1 MVSSLAEQLARSAS
15 LNANLLN
22 EKARK
27 QTQSESYLFTPKE
40 ARQHDIESLHALGVN
55 GFLQLKALQPA
66 IAPFEQPLFSDA
78 AKSLDRTLQPAEQN
92 AKLDATIAAFLP
104 LLGPF
109 LMDSPTGK
117 VLEWL
122 VRRFRIHEFN
132 VEAVVSLFMPYH
144 ETPHFVKMVSILRIQ
159 DKSVLRFLQAYKT
172 TAKPLHRNLLINEM
186 VKSLEVAR
194 FASGILPA
202 VLSHQSAG
210 MHRALIAFHT
220 GVLLEYIATSR
231 ALDENMMAILLPA
244 ALEPLQTA
252 SRVETKAKPAL
263 LQETILGSCL
273 VLAAISQK
281 TNLTTK
287 AVKSIM
293 LAVAD
298 CAERISPKQLIRT
311 LVSIAAPQ
319 DQLDRL
325 SKSVVETLV
334 TIPGIQTEL
343 IGAMAW
349 VGAEKFLIPLLHNF
363 LTRLDDYPVGD
374 IVEALVTSQS
384 LPSVVARSTAATL
397 IRELV
402 HGEETAQ
409 STVAMRQVLSHLHQR
424 HPKTV
429 EAASRALIADEQ
441 DKSDA
446 VERLILSLS
455 VSVAGPSSA
464 DAETATLLVA
474 SANADAAIRARSVRD
489 LLARVSDDKV
499 AETEKQS
506 IASTLLLRVHDS
518 DATVLK
524 ALYTSSPDVA
534 VHALLTPTPTAYLDA
549 LVQALHGSSAKPSR
563 DVIRAHFSFLFS
575 HFLPA
580 LASQEEDAEK
590 TREVTRRI
598 AVDIVLPF
606 LLFTKPRMKT
616 AQTVWGIL
624 ETAEDQGLDPAMFEL
639 LGGCVEAVRWEQQR
653 PAPGSKEKDADKD
666 SMDVPLMTK
675 VNLAVAA
682 KIAGKCI
689 CNNIF
694 ASNYYQQHLDSL
706 LEKLHNDDAHARSL
720 VYLVA
725 RALLARVGG
734 EQRIDTAQRV
744 LQAMQLET
752 LEGMGDF
759 MRGVDDVASFLND
772 MSVGS
777 AVVLKPSSHNTLH
790 RLQVALLS
798 VLPSIPRPSGM
809 RLNWVARH
817 TGKALG
823 SESLAT
829 RYVQLLR
836 DVYRLSNS
844 SAHLALLSTHLLR
857 SLFVNLGDDAL
868 AFLVGVWLAA
878 SSSAKLVD
886 EQSHIQYAAL
896 RHAGAFLEAH
906 VVTQRTV
913 DFQTVLPAML
923 VMLQSQDPS
932 VREAAIRCIA
942 VVIKISAAKEAEAVY
957 AFDAIYG
964 DASSELQ
971 YVDWSDFQKYT
982 KAIGE
987 TRDNLVHD
995 PDYLQAFHNEHL
1007 GFLKTDSKKITGY
1020 KQRILCYLLSHVNAC
1035 PLPDVKAAL
1044 LKSLDGVSS
1053 EAKVQVLMPSVD
1065 RLLAGKVEETLPS
1078 SQVYQDLATYAA
1090 GAFDVSAAPDL
1101 NDHDKNTWTVYEQV
1115 LAKAL
1120 TDGQWERPRAT
1131 LLHNL
1136 QHGLFAKLSM
1146 ERKIQLCQK
1155 LLRIAVEDDSAAL
1168 NCKKLLS
1175 SILSDAVLI
1184 LRLLVGLQPSGDDAA
1199 QPASKRARVEKSAT
1213 AAQIEEIS
1221 LLAVLAEVLGSIK
1234 VPGSLELISCL
1245 LETLHK
1251 VTHNVAPDTADRRF
1265 VEQLIMS
1272 AVENFVQQF
1281 PASTVVPAGSLRVD
1295 TLVEILRTSENPQS
1309 FHQASLLMASLA
1321 RIAPDAVLH
1330 NVMPIFTF
1338 MGSNVFHRDDTY
1350 SFRVVQKTIDSIVPV
1365 MVASLKGKHG
1375 NGMDLYRAAREF
1387 LRVFTGAANH
1397 IPRHRRVHFF
1407 THLVDTL
1414 GPSDFLAP
1422 ITMLLVDR
1430 VANRV
1435 VRQNSSEAVGSLFL
1449 PLAVSE
1455 HYMASLQLSLFIEL
1469 AREVE
1474 RLTQSTQSAEKPFL
1488 EDAPEDEHPHA
1499 ETSNKRRGIALL
1511 MFCDHALRRLRE
1523 TSLAASEV
1531 EREQNKA
1538 LLALLLAIATAR
1550 PDDPSYAEV
1559 ASAARSAMSS
1569 TLGIMSAPDFVA
1581 GILTVVQSSSA
1592 NAQSGALELFG
1603 DRLTEVAEKT
1613 RRQLTP
1619 SIVKI
1624 VDRIRDILSGA
1635 QEALARPALRAL
1647 ATISDTL
1654 SPGEE
1659 GSITNTL
1666 PLVLESL
1673 RREALRIPALQA
1685 LLSFSSKLGP
1695 RAIPY
1700 LKEIVKECVTR
1711 AREAALGNS
1720 DSALIV
1726 NAVQVLRNLLTS
1738 IPTFW
1743 GEHELLQV
1751 VELYLDTSESTESA
1765 EMSLLVKTVAK
1776 RASPN
1781 VLLPAL
1787 CGMWEKSLVSQAKSR
1802 PKRTLSFLQVVKI
1815 SVKAASRPAVLEN
1828 LRELFK
1834 AFLSMFDLCAE
1845 AQSAEVERNVI
1856 TAFIEVVVK
1865 LNETAFR
1872 PLFRKM
1878 FDWAFAQTYSNRRI
1892 VFCHVYSAL
1901 LDFFKA
1907 LMVPYMSFAW
1917 QSFTEAI
1924 RGFSSDHAEDGEL
1937 WLALIQTLSKSMAA
1951 DEDRV
1956 FWRSDKLRQLVPLAA
1971 QQVSVAVRLN
1981 VPEGKDALA
1990 ECLVSLL
1997 AIIDDDVLSKSLNLD
2012 ILMHSRSED
2021 ARVRLLSLTCA
2032 ERLWRA
2038 HGEKLLGFV
2047 AETATFI
2054 AEAVED
2060 ENDLV
2065 VREAHKLKG
2074 AVEAIG
2080 GSIDVS

>member
-55 GFLQLKALQPA
+55 GFLQLKFLQPA

-132 VEAVVSLFMPYH
+132 VDAVVSLFMPYH
-144 ETPHFVKMVSILRIQ
+144 ETPHFVKMVSILHIQ

-186 VKSLEVAR
+186 LKSLEVAR
-194 FASGILPA
+194 FVSGILPA
-202 VLSHQSAG
+202 VLSHRSAG

-220 GVLLEYIATSR
+220 GVLLEYIARSR

-244 ALEPLQTA
+244 ALEPLQAA
-252 SRVETKAKPAL
+252 SDAETKAKPAL

-281 TNLTTK
+281 TNLTAK

-325 SKSVVETLV
+325 SKSVVEALV
-334 TIPGIQTEL
+334 TIPGVQSEL

-349 VGAEKFLIPLLHNF
+349 VGAEKLLIPLINNF
-363 LTRLDDYPVGD
+363 LNRLGEHPVGD
-374 IVEALVTSQS
+374 IVEALVTSQA
-384 LPSVVARSTAATL
+384 LPSVVARSAATTL

-409 STVAMRQVLSHLHQR
+409 SIVTMRQVLSHLHQR
-424 HPKTV
+424 HPNAV
-429 EAASRALIADEQ
+429 EAASRALIADDQ
-441 DKSDA
+441 DKADA
-446 VERLILSLS
+446 VERLVLSLS

-489 LLARVSDDKV
+489 LLARISDDTV
-499 AETEKQS
+499 TETDKQS
-506 IASTLLLRVHDS
+506 ISSTLLLRVHDN
-518 DATVLK
+518 DAAVLK
-524 ALYTSSPDVA
+524 ALYTSSPDVV
-534 VHALLTPTPTAYLDA
+534 VHALLTPTPKAYLDA

-563 DVIRAHFSFLFS
+563 DVIRAHFSFLFT

-580 LASQEEDAEK
+580 LASQDEDAEK
-590 TREVTRRI
+590 TRDVTRRI

-606 LLFTKPRMKT
+606 LLYTKPRMKT

-624 ETAEDQGLDPAMFEL
+624 ETAEDQGLDPSMFEL

-653 PAPGSKEKDADKD
+653 PAPGSKEKDGDKD

-675 VNLAVAA
+675 INLAIAA
-682 KIAGKCI
+682 KIAD
-689 CNNIF
+689 NIL
-694 ASNYYQQHLDSL
+694 ASNYYQQHLESL

-734 EQRIDTAQRV
+734 EQRIDTAQRI

-798 VLPSIPRPSGM
+798 VLPSIPRPAGM
-809 RLNWVARH
+809 RLNWVMRH
-817 TGKALG
+817 SGKALAT
-823 SESLAT
+823 ESQAT

-868 AFLVGVWLAA
+868 AFLAGVWLTA
-878 SSSAKLVD
+878 SSSGKLAD

-923 VMLQSQDPS
+923 VMLQSQDSS

-942 VVIKISAAKEAEAVY
+942 VVIKISSAKEAEAVY

-964 DASSELQ
+964 DVSSELQ

-1007 GFLKTDSKKITGY
+1007 GYLKTDPKKITGY

-1035 PLPDVKAAL
+1035 PLPDVKGAL

-1053 EAKVQVLMPSVD
+1053 EVKAQVLMSTVE
-1065 RLLAGKVEETLPS
+1065 RLLGGKVEEILPS
-1078 SQVYQDLATYAA
+1078 SPVYQGLATYAV
-1090 GAFDVSAAPDL
+1090 GAFDVSTASDL
-1101 NDHDKNTWTVYEQV
+1101 NDQDKNIWTVYEQL
-1115 LAKAL
+1115 LAKVL

-1131 LLHNL
+1131 LLHHL
-1136 QHGLFAKLSM
+1136 QHGLFAKLSID
-1146 ERKIQLCQK
+1146 RKVQLCQK

-1175 SILSDAVLI
+1175 SVLSDGTLI
-1184 LRLLVGLQPSGDDAA
+1184 LRLLVALQPTGDDAT

-1221 LLAVLAEVLGSIK
+1221 LLAVLAEALGSVK
-1234 VPGSLELISCL
+1234 VPGCLELISCL

-1281 PASTVVPAGSLRVD
+1281 PASAVVPPGSLRVD

-1338 MGSNVFHRDDTY
+1338 MGSNVFHRDDSY

-1365 MVASLKGKHG
+1365 MVASLKSKYGS
-1375 NGMDLYRAAREF
+1375 GMDLYRAARDF

-1422 ITMLLVDR
+1422 VTMLLVDR

-1435 VRQNSSEAVGSLFL
+1435 VRQNSTEAVGSLFL

-1474 RLTQSTQSAEKPFL
+1474 RLTQSSQSAEKPFL
-1488 EDAPEDEHPHA
+1488 EDAPDDEHPHA
-1499 ETSNKRRGIALL
+1499 ETSSKRRGIALL

-1523 TSLAASEV
+1523 TSLSTSEV
-1531 EREQNKA
+1531 EREQNKT

-1550 PDDPSYAEV
+1550 PDDPAYAEV
-1559 ASAARSAMSS
+1559 ATAARSAMTS

-1581 GILTVVQSSSA
+1581 GILTILQSSSQ

-1624 VDRIRDILSGA
+1624 VERIRAILSGA
-1635 QEALARPALRAL
+1635 PETLARAALRAL

-1666 PLVLESL
+1666 PLVLESV
-1673 RREALRIPALQA
+1673 RREALRSPALQA

-1711 AREAALGNS
+1711 AREASLGS
-1720 DSALIV
+1720 IDSALIA
-1726 NAVQVLRNLLTS
+1726 NAARVLRNLLTS

-1743 GEHELLQV
+1743 GEPELLQV
-1751 VELYLDTSESTESA
+1751 VELYLDSSESSESG

-1787 CGMWEKSLVSQAKSR
+1787 CGMWEKSLASTAKQEQ
-1802 PKRTLSFLQVVKI
+1802 PKRILSFLQVVKV

-1845 AQSAEVERNVI
+1845 VRSAEVERNV
-1856 TAFIEVVVK
+1856 TAAFIEVVVK

-1872 PLFRKM
+1872 PLFRKL
-1878 FDWAFAQTYSNRRI
+1878 FDWAFAQSHGNHRV

-1907 LMVPYMSFAW
+1907 LMVPYMCFAW

-1924 RGFSSDHAEDGEL
+1924 RGYSSNSAEDGEL
-1937 WLALIQTLSKSMAA
+1937 WLALVQTLSKSMAA

-1971 QQVSVAVRLN
+1971 QQVPVAVRLN
-1981 VPEGKDALA
+1981 VPEGKDTLA

-1997 AIIDDDVLSKSLNLD
+1997 GIIDDDVLSKSLNLD

-2021 ARVRLLSLTCA
+2021 ARTRLLSLTCA